1 MVRVRKEDCVPRALC
16 MFPVGKIEDP
26 GKALLDPWVLME
38 GPVQLQGRGGGP
50 LHLDG
55 RAGEWWGGESTV
67 QMRDG
72 QEFLHLL
79 CVADI

>member
-1 MVRVRKEDCVPRALC
+1 MFFTRHSSQEYQEESGQVRNEDQVPRALVHVPC
-16 MFPVGKIEDP
+16 GEILRPR
-26 GKALLDPWVLME
+26 KALLWIPVLME

-67 QMRDG
+67 QM
-72 QEFLHLL
+72 
-79 CVADI
+79 